1 MHELQRSDGNACAL
15 PPEKHRAAL
24 RRPGE
29 ENRMTAGVGV
39 VADRL
44 SKGAKF

>member
-1 MHELQRSDGNACAL
+1 MSSSDLTATHARCHLRSTG
-15 PPEKHRAAL
+15 PPCGGPVRK
-24 RRPGE
+24 
-29 ENRMTAGVGV
+29 NRMTAGVGV

>member
-1 MHELQRSDGNACAL
+1 MHELQRSDGPACAQ

-29 ENRMTAGVGV
+29 EKTNDGRAGV